1 MKVYAENKRMQL
13 NLKKCKKM
21 ILDFRRQKTAIP
33 YLKVEETT
41 LERVT
46 CFKILGLWIDD
57 NLKWNTNTEHI
68 IKKHAKRLYLLKV
81 LKSYGAP
88 EKDSKAFY
96 TSVLTYTVTV

>member
-1 MKVYAENKRMQL
+1 MQL

-46 CFKILGLWIDD
+46 CFKLLGLWIDD

-68 IKKHAKRLYLLKV
+68 IKKHAK
-81 LKSYGAP
+81 SYGAP

-96 TSVLTYTVTV
+96 TSVLTYTVTL